1 MWKRLYNTGSGIE
14 RGTLYQLRNLINR
27 RNVTKE
33 AKSDVNANEDFLE
46 VSVTGYILAAAM
58 SLLGMTDLDGPPLPS
73 LVSPDLWMED
83 VAVRRATLA
92 DIASA
97 IVEAHVDLKTEFSS
111 GPAFGEEEE
120 DEEAVSSVYD
130 YTREVISL
138 GLLYLNFKDAVREGD
153 GGRVLL
159 MWKYFLLVFRATGHT
174 NYAMEALTL
183 LTQYFVVLP
192 PNLAEQV
199 KWCRFINVHGQPGG
213 NISCDLH
220 MEHLNRVIKTA
231 IEGLGANKTEKAIVR
246 AGKCVG
252 KFGKIVDAYDQQA
265 GVAAVS
271 GKHSKPSHLKDLHE
285 IVQQLLE
292 ADLFN
297 SSRAHASFSKFKP
310 NLIRTLSEKEL
321 KDWIVNNLSKYTSC
335 H

>member
-130 YTREVISL
+130 YTCEVISL

-192 PNLAEQV
+192 PNLAEMV
-199 KWCRFINVHGQPGG
+199 
-213 NISCDLH
+213 
-220 MEHLNRVIKTA
+220 
-231 IEGLGANKTEKAIVR
+231 
-246 AGKCVG
+246 
-252 KFGKIVDAYDQQA
+252 
-265 GVAAVS
+265 
-271 GKHSKPSHLKDLHE
+271 
-285 IVQQLLE
+285 
-292 ADLFN
+292 
-297 SSRAHASFSKFKP
+297 
-310 NLIRTLSEKEL
+310 
-321 KDWIVNNLSKYTSC
+321 
-335 H
+335 